1 MPITFDE
8 KTRSTSN
15 FFNNKGRCTDSC
27 LIIIFGGSGDLAKR
41 KLFPALANLMFK
53 KTLPEKFKIIAVGR
67 KPMET
72 KDLLSMGKYPAD
84 FLPHFEYLQ
93 TDYSPEGIAKLKT
106 TADRICKESGIAPN
120 YLFYLAIPPQG
131 YAEVA
136 LALKKGGLVHP
147 LKTAN
152 WCRLVVEKPYGKDIA
167 TATELNENLLA
178 CFAEKQIYRIDH
190 YLGKEA
196 VQNLLVFRFANS
208 IFEGMW
214 NHHYIDNVQ
223 ISHSEVLGAEDR
235 AEYFDQSGLLRD
247 MIQNHLMQ
255 IFSLVTMEPPVSL
268 SADAIRDE
276 KVKLLRSLRPLD
288 LETQPPVAV
297 RGQYGPG
304 QVKDKAVGGYRQ
316 EKGVKPESSTET
328 FVALR
333 MNIDNFRWAG
343 VPFYLRSGKRLGR
356 KGTEVVVTFKK
367 LPKILFNSR
376 NGGLN
381 SNRIV
386 FKIQPQEAILLEL
399 TTKNPGQSFELSD
412 TSMNFCYS
420 DHFDTSADAYERL
433 LLDAVLGDPTLF
445 VRSDETELSWKY
457 LDPLLKNW
465 ATTAMGGKFPNYP
478 AGSEGPEEAKQV
490 LIQGEEPVEWLDFSK
505 YDNICAPVESSVPTS
520 EPAAKP

>member
-1 MPITFDE
+1 MPMTFDD

-15 FFNNKGRCTDSC
+15 FFNNKSRCTDDC

-41 KLFPALANLMFK
+41 KLFPALGNLMLK
-53 KTLPEKFKIIAVGR
+53 KHLPERFKIVAVGR
-67 KPMET
+67 KPMEN
-72 KDLLSMGKYPAD
+72 KDLLSMGKYPPG
-84 FLPHFEYLQ
+84 FLENFTYVQ
-93 TDYSPEGIAKLKT
+93 TDYSPAGIQKLKDVC
-106 TADRICKESGIAPN
+106 AKISKECDIPPN

-136 LALKKGGLVHP
+136 KALKNGGMVHPPKGG
-147 LKTAN
+147 N
-152 WCRLVVEKPYGKDIA
+152 WSRLVVEKPYGHNIES
-167 TATELNENLLA
+167 ATELNENLLS

-208 IFEGMW
+208 VFEAIW
-214 NHHYIDNVQ
+214 NHHYIEHVQ
-223 ISHSEVLGAEDR
+223 ISHSEMLGAEDR

-255 IFSLVTMEPPVSL
+255 IFALVTMEPPVSL

-276 KVKLLRSLRPLD
+276 KVKVLRSLRPLD
-288 LETQPPVAV
+288 LNTVPPVAI

-304 QVKDKAVGGYRQ
+304 TIKDKAVNGYRT
-316 EKGVKPESSTET
+316 EKGVKPDSSTET

-333 MNIDNFRWAG
+333 MNIDNLRWAG

-367 LPKILFNSR
+367 MPRILFNTKSAS
-376 NGGLN
+376 LN

-420 DHFDTSADAYERL
+420 DHFDPSADAYERL

-457 LDPLLKNW
+457 LDPLLKTW
-465 ATTAMGGKFPNYP
+465 AATPAGNAFPNYA
-478 AGSEGPEEAKQV
+478 AGSEGPAEAAKVLAQTEEEVAW
-490 LIQGEEPVEWLDFSK
+490 IDFSK
-505 YDNICAPVESSVPTS
+505 YDNVCAPMDMG
-520 EPAAKP
+520 AAPQEGGAKG

>member
-1 MPITFDE
+1 M
-8 KTRSTSN
+8 
-15 FFNNKGRCTDSC
+15 
-27 LIIIFGGSGDLAKR
+27 
-41 KLFPALANLMFK
+41 
-53 KTLPEKFKIIAVGR
+53 
-67 KPMET
+67 
-72 KDLLSMGKYPAD
+72 
-84 FLPHFEYLQ
+84 
-93 TDYSPEGIAKLKT
+93 
-106 TADRICKESGIAPN
+106 
-120 YLFYLAIPPQG
+120 
-131 YAEVA
+131 
-136 LALKKGGLVHP
+136 ALKKGGMVHP
-147 LKTAN
+147 PKGGN
-152 WCRLVVEKPYGKDIA
+152 WSRLVVEKPYGKDIES
-167 TATELNENLLA
+167 ATELNENLLS

-208 IFEGMW
+208 VFEAIW
-214 NHHYIDNVQ
+214 NHNYIEHVQ
-223 ISHSEVLGAEDR
+223 ISHSEVLGADDR

-255 IFSLVTMEPPVSL
+255 IFCLVTMEPPVSL

-276 KVKLLRSLRPLD
+276 KVKVLRSLRPLD
-288 LETQPPVAV
+288 LAAKPPAAV
-297 RGQYGPG
+297 RGQYGAGIIKEKP
-304 QVKDKAVGGYRQ
+304 VIAYRSG
-316 EKGVKPESSTET
+316 KNIKPESSTET

-367 LPKILFNSR
+367 MPRILFNKP
-376 NGGLN
+376 GMALN

-465 ATTAMGGKFPNYP
+465 GTTAAGSAFPNYA
-478 AGSEGPEEAKQV
+478 AGSEGPEEAASV
-490 LIQGEEPVEWLDFSK
+490 IIQTGEEKVEWLDFSK
-505 YDNICAPVESSVPTS
+505 YDNICPPPEGGSPSDGP
-520 EPAAKP
+520 KG

>member
-1 MPITFDE
+1 MPMTFDE

-15 FFNNKGRCTDSC
+15 FFNNKGRCTEEC

-41 KLFPALANLMFK
+41 KLFPALGNLMFK
-53 KTLPEKFKIIAVGR
+53 KLLPERFKIIAVGR
-67 KPMET
+67 KPMEN
-72 KDLLSMGKYPAD
+72 KDLLSMGKYPAE
-84 FLPHFEYLQ
+84 FAGRFAYLQ
-93 TDYSPEGIAKLKT
+93 TDYSPAGIQKLKS
-106 TADRICKESGIAPN
+106 ACEAISRESGIAPN
-120 YLFYLAIPPQG
+120 YLFYLAIPPEG

-136 LALKKGGLVHP
+136 KALKAGGMVYPPKGP
-147 LKTAN
+147 N
-152 WCRLVVEKPYGKDIA
+152 WSRLVVEKPYGKDIESA
-167 TATELNENLLA
+167 IVLNENLLA

-208 IFEGMW
+208 VFEAIW
-214 NHHYIDNVQ
+214 NHHYIEHVQ
-223 ISHSEVLGAEDR
+223 ISHSEILGAEDR

-276 KVKLLRSLRPLD
+276 KVKVLRSLRPLD
-288 LETQPPVAV
+288 MQANPPAAI

-304 QVKDKAVGGYRQ
+304 VIKDKPVNGYRQ
-316 EKGVKPESSTET
+316 EKGIKPDSSTET
-328 FVALR
+328 FVAIR

-367 LPKILFNSR
+367 LPRILFNNKGVSLT
-376 NGGLN
+376 N
-381 SNRIV
+381 NRIV

-433 LLDAVLGDPTLF
+433 LLDAALGDPTLF

-465 ATTAMGGKFPNYP
+465 AVTPAGDKFPNYA
-478 AGSEGPEEAKQV
+478 AGSEGPALAAEV
-490 LIQGEEPVEWLDFSK
+490 LVERDEPVEWLDFSK
-505 YDNICAPVESSVPTS
+505 YDNICAPAEAAGTPSAESGKS
-520 EPAAKP
+520 

>member
-1 MPITFDE
+1 MSMTIDE
-8 KTRSTSN
+8 KTRSSKN
-15 FFNNKGRCTDSC
+15 FFNGKGRTTDEC

-41 KLFPALANLMFK
+41 KLFPALGNLMFK
-53 KTLPEKFKIIAVGR
+53 KLLPEKFKIIAVGR

-72 KDLLSMGKYPAD
+72 KELLAMGKYPAG
-84 FLPHFEYLQ
+84 FEKFFHYLQ
-93 TDYSPEGIAKLKT
+93 TDYSPAGIAKLKNECDT
-106 TADRICKESGIAPN
+106 ICRETGIAPN

-136 LALKKGGLVHP
+136 LALKQGGMVHP
-147 LKTAN
+147 PRGAN
-152 WCRLVVEKPYGKDIA
+152 WCRLVVEKPYGKDIESA
-167 TATELNENLLA
+167 TILNGNLLSN
-178 CFAEKQIYRIDH
+178 FAEKQIYRIDH

-208 IFEGMW
+208 VFEGMW
-214 NHHYIDNVQ
+214 NHNYIDHVQ
-223 ISHSEVLGAEDR
+223 ISHSEVLGADDR

-255 IFSLVTMEPPVSL
+255 IFCLVTMEPPVSL

-276 KVKLLRSLRPLD
+276 KVKVLRSLRPLD
-288 LETQPPVAV
+288 LETIPPVAV
-297 RGQYGPG
+297 RGQYGAG
-304 QVKDKAVGGYRQ
+304 TVKDQPVIAYRAG
-316 EKGVKPESSTET
+316 KNIKPESSTET

-333 MNIDNFRWAG
+333 MNIDNFRWSG

-367 LPKILFNSR
+367 LPRILFNRGEAS
-376 NGGLN
+376 LN

-433 LLDAVLGDPTLF
+433 LLDAILGDPTLF

-465 ATTAMGGKFPNYP
+465 GSTAMGAKFPNYP
-478 AGSEGPEEAKQV
+478 AGSEGPAEAADV
-490 LIQGEEPVEWLDFSK
+490 LIHGEEKTEWLDFSR
-505 YDNICAPVESSVPTS
+505 YDNVCP
-520 EPAAKP
+520 PASDMPKG